1 LGAALTFPMK
11 QRTKKTSLENKFAEQ
26 LMESGFKGRYRRNH
40 PFIEGRRFQADF
52 WFGALRLVV
61 EVDGGEWLG
70 KNGGH
75 TSGAGMRA
83 DRERDGLAALQH
95 IQTIRY
101 VGAQVKDGSAIA
113 HLCQYAPVRTK
124 EVEALK
130 AQGLI

>member
-1 LGAALTFPMK
+1 LRFDLKPGW
-11 QRTKKTSLENKFAEQ
+11 KKVSSLEDKFAEQ
-26 LMESGFKGRYRRNH
+26 LRECGFKGRYRRNH
-40 PFIEGRRFQADF
+40 PFLEGRRFRADF
-52 WFGALRLVV
+52 WLGALLLVV

-101 VGAQVKDGSAIA
+101 VGAQVKDGSAIG
-113 HLCQYAPVRTK
+113 HLIQYIPIRAK

-130 AQGLI
+130 EKGLI